1 MKWLLTEIAILL
13 ISVFILVTM
22 LIVIAAC
29 LPFSAIWSLCVDDD
43 GGNDDVGLNF
53 DERRNHWVA
62 SAGKSKAYCRTKE
75 EAVTQRDRLR
85 KENGFHENHGKEK
98 LS

>member
-43 GGNDDVGLNF
+43 GGNDDSTDV
-53 DERRNHWVA
+53 R
-62 SAGKSKAYCRTKE
+62 
-75 EAVTQRDRLR
+75 
-85 KENGFHENHGKEK
+85 
-98 LS
+98 